1 MFLPILPRVARS
13 GTEAAFHADDAAD
26 SSRDWPLRSYL
37 ELAALPTAVSCARL
51 HARNILHE
59 WGMATLT
66 DTAELVLSEILT
78 NAVRASASQPGDAV
92 PVVRFWIATD
102 GEQVLIQAWD
112 SDQRPPEPQPA
123 SLDAES
129 GRGLLLV
136 ETLSAKWGH
145 HPDDS
150 RGGKVVWAIC
160 AADAGD

>member
-1 MFLPILPRVARS
+1 MARS

-26 SSRDWPLRSYL
+26 GSRDWPLRSFL
-37 ELAALPTAVSCARL
+37 ELAAFPTAVSCARL

-59 WGMATLT
+59 WGVAALA
-66 DTAELVLSEILT
+66 DTVELVLSEILT
-78 NAVRASASQPGDAV
+78 NAVRASAGTGGDGV

-102 GEQVLIQAWD
+102 GERVLVQAWD
-112 SDQRPPEPQPA
+112 SDRRPPEPQAA

-145 HPDDS
+145 HADS
-150 RGGKVVWAIC
+150 RGGKMVWAIC
-160 AADAGD
+160 APD